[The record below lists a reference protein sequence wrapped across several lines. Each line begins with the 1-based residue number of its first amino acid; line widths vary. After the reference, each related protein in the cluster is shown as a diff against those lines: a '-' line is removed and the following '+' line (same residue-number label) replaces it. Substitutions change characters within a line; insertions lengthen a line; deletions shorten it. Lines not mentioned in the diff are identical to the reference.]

1 MTNGWV
7 DIKNADV
14 VLVMGGNPAENHPCG
29 FKWVIEAKKHRNAKL
44 VTVDPRFNRT
54 AAVSD
59 HFVQIRA
66 GTDIA
71 FLGGLINYALQNNR
85 YHEDYLKLFTN
96 APFIIK
102 EGLKLPEDDG
112 LFSGFDAK
120 KKSYDKSSWGYE
132 MEGEYAKIDPT
143 LQHPRCVFQLMKK
156 HYSRYTPEVVS
167 KITGASVE
175 AFKKAADIITSTYTP
190 DRAGTIMYA
199 LGWTHHSTGV
209 QIIRAAAMMQLVL
222 GNIGRPGGGLNALRG
237 HSNIQGATDMNQTH
251 TLPGYLKMPVPQWQT
266 LKEFLE
272 ATTPKA
278 LRPNSMNYWQN
289 TPKFMV
295 SFLKA
300 MYGSH
305 ANKDNDFAYHYL
317 PKMTGNHSYVY
328 AFDDMYKGVVK
339 GLVSFGMNPVNNA
352 PNSGKTIAALAK
364 MDWLVMVENFEN
376 ETAIFWKAPKD
387 MGGLA
392 PEQVKTEVFMLPAAN
407 FAEKDGTFTNSARW
421 MQWKWK
427 AINPPGSAKPDL
439 EILARIF
446 LKVRELYQKD
456 GGKFPEPI
464 LNLTWNYADPL
475 NPTSEELAKEINGK
489 TLVDQVDEKTKQVL
503 LKAGQQLPGYAAL
516 KDDGTTVCGNWLH
529 SGNFTEAGNNMARRS
544 TADPTGLGMYHNWGF
559 NWPANRR
566 IMYNRASADANGKP
580 WDPKRAGIKWNGER
594 WVGDVPDYK
603 ADSPPEAGLGAFIML
618 GEGVAKLYAVDFAEG
633 PFPEHYEAVETP
645 VENLLHPKVTSNPTA
660 KLLATD
666 KDVFGKADKFPYVC
680 TTYRLTEHFHYWTK
694 HIQRINQTQ
703 PEFFVEIPEEL
714 AKEKGIKNQQLI
726 KVSSA
731 RGTITGKAMVTK
743 RIKPMM
749 IDGKKIYQIGF
760 PIHWGFAGQSTGP
773 LANLLTPTVLDA
785 NSSMP
790 EYKTFLVNLEK
801 A

>member
-14 VLVMGGNPAENHPCG
+14 VLVMGGNSAENHPCG
-29 FKWVIEAKKHRNAKL
+29 FKWVIEAKRNRNAKL

-59 HFVQIRA
+59 LFVQIRA

-71 FLGGLINYALQNNR
+71 FLGGIINYALQNNR
-85 YHEDYLKLFTN
+85 YHEEYVKLFTN
-96 APFIIK
+96 APFIINK
-102 EGLKLPEDDG
+102 EFKLPDEQG
-112 LFSGFDAK
+112 LFSGFDAQK
-120 KKSYDKSSWGYE
+120 KTYDKSTWAYE
-132 MEGEYAKIDPT
+132 MDGEYAKVDPT
-143 LQHPRCVFQLMKK
+143 LQDPQCVFQLLKK
-156 HYSRYTPEVVS
+156 HYSRYTPEVVA

-190 DRAGTIMYA
+190 ERAGTILYA

-209 QIIRAAAMMQLVL
+209 QIIRAAAMLQLVL

-266 LKEFLE
+266 LKEYLE
-272 ATTPKA
+272 ATTPKP

-295 SFLKA
+295 SFLKSL
-300 MYGSH
+300 YGEH
-305 ANKDNDFAYHYL
+305 AIKENDFAYHYL

-328 AFDDMYKGVVK
+328 TFDDMYRGSVK
-339 GLVSFGMNPVNNA
+339 ALVSFGMNPVNNA

-364 MDWLVMVENFEN
+364 MDWMVMVDNFEN
-376 ETAIFWKAPKD
+376 ESAIFWKAPKE
-387 MGGLA
+387 MGGIP
-392 PEQVKTEVFMLPAAN
+392 PEQIKTEVFLLPAAD

-421 MQWKWK
+421 LQWKWK
-427 AINPPGSAKPDL
+427 AINPPGMAKPDL

-446 LKVRELYQKD
+446 VKVRELYQKE
-456 GGKFPEPI
+456 GGKFPDPI
-464 LNLTWNYADPL
+464 LHLTWNYTNPL
-475 NPTSEELAKEINGK
+475 SPTSDELAKEINGK
-489 TLVDQVDEKTKQVL
+489 TLIDQVDEKTKQVT
-503 LKAGQQLPGYAAL
+503 LKAGQQLPGFAAL

-529 SGNFTEAGNNMARRS
+529 SGYYSEAGNNAARRI
-544 TADPTGLGMYHNWGF
+544 TADPTGLGMYHNWAF

-566 IMYNRASADANGKP
+566 IMYNRASADGQGKP
-580 WDPKRAGIKWNGER
+580 WDPKRPGIAWTGER
-594 WVGDVPDYK
+594 WAGDVPDYRP
-603 ADSPPEAGLGAFIML
+603 DSAPEAGLGAFIML
-618 GEGVAKLYAVDFAEG
+618 PEGVAKLYAVDFAEG
-633 PFPEHYEAVETP
+633 PFPEHYEALETP
-645 VENLLHPKVTSNPTA
+645 VENALHRKVTSNPTA
-660 KLLATD
+660 KLLSTD
-666 KDVFGKADKFPYVC
+666 KDTFGKADKFPYVC
-680 TTYRLTEHFHYWTK
+680 TTYRLTEHFHFWTK
-694 HIQRINQTQ
+694 HIGRNVETQ

-714 AKEKGIKNQQLI
+714 AKEKGIKNQQLV
-726 KVSSA
+726 KVTSA
-731 RGTITGKAMVTK
+731 RGSITGKAMVTK
-743 RIKPMM
+743 RIRAMM
-749 IDGKKIYQIGF
+749 IDGKKVYQIGF
-760 PIHWGFAGQSTGP
+760 PIHWGFAGRTTGP
-773 LANLLTPTVLDA
+773 LANFVTPTVLDA